1 MLHHGC
7 DRDRCHNKNGCD
19 VRPEHGEYWSPRG
32 IGYDLSGFVKSK
44 RAGERIHEI
53 VKKVLGKEKPK
64 SWLDYR
70 ENEPTWIQYKLHPE
84 EFNLEQIYIKTKDS
98 GILTEEI
105 LIETKI

>member
-1 MLHHGC
+1 
-7 DRDRCHNKNGCD
+7 
-19 VRPEHGEYWSPRG
+19 
-32 IGYDLSGFVKSK
+32 
-44 RAGERIHEI
+44 
-53 VKKVLGKEKPK
+53 VLGKEKPK